1 VGSPTPASHD
11 ELTRPSVSFC
21 ANAFPCALPSSTE
34 WFIGDGG
41 YFLQN
46 VNPCEYPMWFYQ
58 FTFAATTVAIVS
70 GGIAGR
76 TQFTAYVASTVF
88 MLSWVYP
95 TIAHWVWSSTPWLA
109 HGSSGDGNADIGYA
123 RPLATPTLDCCF
135 CCISLRLGVVG
146 GGRGVAAFLLIT
158 ASCVSGACCLP

>member
-1 VGSPTPASHD
+1 MILPHSGVTLRAHD
-11 ELTRPSVSFC
+11 SFVVAIHDCPPSL
-21 ANAFPCALPSSTE
+21 AE

-58 FTFAATTVAIVS
+58 FTLAAATAAIVS
-70 GGIAGR
+70 GGVAGR
-76 TQFTAYVASTVF
+76 TQLTAYVASTVF

-109 HGSSGDGNADIGYA
+109 HGSSGDGNADIG
-123 RPLATPTLDCCF
+123 
-135 CCISLRLGVVG
+135 
-146 GGRGVAAFLLIT
+146 
-158 ASCVSGACCLP
+158 